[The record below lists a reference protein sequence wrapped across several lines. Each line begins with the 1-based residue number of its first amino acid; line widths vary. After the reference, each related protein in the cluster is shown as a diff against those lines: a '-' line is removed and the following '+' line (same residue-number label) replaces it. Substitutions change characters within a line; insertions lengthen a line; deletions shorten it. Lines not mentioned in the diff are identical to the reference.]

1 MVLKHEREIGLAHYR
16 KPLAAALALN
26 TAIFVTEGIAGF
38 QSHSLSLVMDS
49 LHNLS
54 DEMGLLFLYLAFTLR
69 QGVSRNFVR
78 AANFFNSVGLLGVS
92 CLLIWH
98 ATERLIHPE
107 PVVGAVP
114 IAVGLAAAVG
124 NWAVARLLRE
134 PGRNNAAIRLAYV
147 HNLGDVW
154 VSLAPVLA
162 GMLILLTGRTYFDPL
177 IALGV
182 ALWIIASTAREM
194 IGSGEELISPEKI
207 NCGHSDHGETSVPA
221 SLRQ

>member
-1 MVLKHEREIGLAHYR
+1 
-16 KPLAAALALN
+16 LN
-26 TAIFVTEGIAGF
+26 TVIFVAEGIAGF

-54 DEMGLLFLYLAFTLR
+54 DEMALLFLYLAFSLR
-69 QGVSRNFVR
+69 QGVSRNLVR
-78 AANFFNSVGLLGVS
+78 AANFFNSVGLVGVS
-92 CLLIWH
+92 SLLIWH
-98 ATERLIHPE
+98 AAERLFHPA

-114 IAVGLAAAVG
+114 IAVGLAAAAG
-124 NWAVARLLRE
+124 NWAVARLLWG

-147 HNLGDVW
+147 HNAGDVW

-162 GMLILLTGRTYFDPL
+162 GVLIMLTGRTYFDPL

-182 ALWIIASTAREM
+182 ALWIIAATAREM

-207 NCGHSDHGETSVPA
+207 TCCHSDHRETSVSV